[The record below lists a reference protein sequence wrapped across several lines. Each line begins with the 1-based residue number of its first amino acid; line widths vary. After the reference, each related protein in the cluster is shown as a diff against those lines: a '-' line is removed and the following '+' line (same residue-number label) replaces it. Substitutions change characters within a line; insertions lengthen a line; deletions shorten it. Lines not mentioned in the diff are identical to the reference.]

1 MQANRTLMRWIV
13 NSSLRFR
20 FLVVAAAVAMMAVGT
35 LLVPN
40 MRVDAFPEFA
50 PPQVEIQTTCLG
62 LSTTDVESLVTIPL
76 EQALMGMKGLEHMR
90 SKSVPQLSSVQMIFS
105 QGTDLFEAR
114 QLVQERLPNIQ
125 KTLPSWA
132 GRPTMLPP
140 VSATSRVMLVSM
152 ASKDDSLIT
161 LSMEAYWTIRA
172 RLLHVPGVANVAIW
186 GERPAVMS
194 VQVDPNLMKAN
205 QVTLDAVMEATANSV
220 DLGKLLFTNSSV
232 IGRGGF
238 IEVADGQRLS
248 VQHVLPIVAPADLAR
263 ASVQASDGSLV
274 QLGQIA
280 LVKEDHPPLVGDAV
294 VGEGPGLLFVIEK
307 LPGANTLQ
315 TISGVRDA
323 FNALQPGLPNVTFD
337 TTVFRQSDFIDT
349 AVHNLT
355 QALVLGFL
363 LVVVILGF
371 FLFEWRMALI
381 SLVTIPLS
389 LMAAMLVLYLHGDTV
404 NTMTLA
410 GLVIGLGAVVDD
422 AVIGVE
428 NILRRLRQHRR
439 AGGTQPAAAI
449 ILEAS
454 LEVRSPIVYATLII
468 VAAAVPVFLL
478 DGLTGAFFRPLAVSY
493 TLAILASMGVALTV
507 TPALALIMLRKAPVE
522 RHESPLTRWLQG
534 RYTAGLSRIMNRP
547 HPAYATFVAFMLIA
561 ILTLPFL
568 GQSLFPAF
576 KEHDFLVH
584 WVTTPGT
591 SVAEEVR
598 MITLLS
604 HDLQAIPGVRPS
616 FGAHIGQA
624 LLGEEVVGVNFGES
638 WISIDPNV
646 DYDKTLRSIRAVL
659 QSYPGLYRDVQTYLN
674 ERIEEVLTGAK
685 EPIVVRIYGQDLGVL
700 RGKAAELEHALAG
713 IPGIADD
720 HIDLQVDTPQV
731 EVKVDL
737 AKVARYGLKPGDV
750 RRAASTLMAGED
762 VGSVIRDGKT
772 YGVMV
777 WSTPATRQS
786 VASISDLLIDTPS
799 GTPVRVGDVAKV
811 SVQPVPNIILRD
823 DGSRRIDVVATVR
836 GSDLGSVVGDVNK
849 VLAKFSTPSGYRV
862 ELLGEF
868 KERQAAQGR
877 LLGVAI
883 VAGLVI
889 FLLLQTSFGS
899 WRMATLVFL
908 TLPMALAGGV
918 IAAWAGGGVI
928 SIGSLLGFFTVFG
941 IAARNGILLIN
952 HCQHLER
959 VEGEPFGPALVLRGA
974 RERLAP
980 ILMTSLATGLAVV
993 PLVVLGDRP
1002 GHEIEYPLAVV
1013 IIGGLV
1019 TSTLLN
1025 LFVVPSLYLRFG
1037 GSRPQSSV
1045 RIAANG

>member
-1 MQANRTLMRWIV
+1 MRWIV
-13 NSSLRFR
+13 DSSLRFR
-20 FLVVAAAVAMMAVGT
+20 FLVVAAAMGMVLAGSF
-35 LLVPN
+35 LIPE

-76 EQALMGMKGLEHMR
+76 EQALMGIKGLEHMR

-105 QGTDLFEAR
+105 QGTDLFVAR

-125 KTLPSWA
+125 KTLPVWA

-140 VSATSRVMLVSM
+140 VSATSRVMLLSM
-152 ASKDDSLIT
+152 SSKDDSLIA
-161 LSMEAYWTIRA
+161 LSMEAFWTIRA

-186 GERPAVMS
+186 GERPAVLS
-194 VQVDPNLMKAN
+194 VQVDPKLMKSN
-205 QVTLDAVMEATANSV
+205 HVTLDAVMEATANSV
-220 DLGKLLFTNSSV
+220 DLGKLLFTSSSV

-238 IEVADGQRLS
+238 IEVPAGSRLGI
-248 VQHVLPIVAPADLAR
+248 QHILPIVTPADLAR
-263 ASVQASDGSLV
+263 ASVQAINGSVV

-280 LVKEDHPPLVGDAV
+280 QIKEDHPLLVGDAV

-307 LPGANTLQ
+307 LPGANTLE
-315 TISGVRDA
+315 TIKGVEDA
-323 FNALQPGLPNVTFD
+323 IRAMQPGLPSVSFD
-337 TTVFRQSDFIDT
+337 TTVFRQSDFIDL

-363 LVVVILGF
+363 LVVVILAF
-371 FLFEWRMALI
+371 FLFEWRVAFI

-428 NILRRLRQHRR
+428 NILRRLRQARR
-439 AGGTQPAAAI
+439 AGAKNLDRVV

-468 VAAAVPVFLL
+468 IAAAVPVFLL
-478 DGLTGAFFRPLAVSY
+478 QGLTGAFFRPLAVSY
-493 TLAILASMGVALTV
+493 TLAIAASMLVALTV
-507 TPALALIMLRKAPVE
+507 TPAMALILLRNVPVE
-522 RHESPLTRWLQG
+522 RRESPVTRWLQVN
-534 RYTAGLSRIMNRP
+534 YTTLLARIMKRP
-547 HPAYATFVAFMLIA
+547 QPAYATFIA
-561 ILTLPFL
+561 VMVIACLTAPFL
-568 GQSLFPAF
+568 GQSLFPGF

-584 WVTTPGT
+584 WVTNPGT
-591 SVAEEVR
+591 SVTEEVR
-598 MITLLS
+598 MVTRLS
-604 HDLQAIPGVRPS
+604 HDLQAIPGVRAS

-624 LLGEEVVGVNFGES
+624 LLGEEVVGVNFGEG
-638 WISIDPNV
+638 WISIDGNA
-646 DYDKTLRSIRAVL
+646 DYDQTLARVRAVVE
-659 QSYPGLYRDVQTYLN
+659 SYPGLYRDVQTYLN
-674 ERIEEVLTGAK
+674 ERIEEVLTGTK
-685 EPIVVRIYGQDLGVL
+685 EPIVVRIYGQDLDVL
-700 RGKAAELEHALAG
+700 RAKAKEIERRLAT

-720 HIDLQVDTPQV
+720 HVDLQVDTPQV

-737 AKVARYGLKPGDV
+737 AKAARYGLKPGDV
-750 RRAASTLMAGED
+750 RRAASTLVAGED

-772 YGVMV
+772 YGVLV
-777 WSTPATRQS
+777 WSTAATRQN
-786 VASISDLLIDTPS
+786 VGSINELLIDTPS
-799 GTPVRVGDVAKV
+799 GVPVRMGDVAKI
-811 SVQPVPNIILRD
+811 SVAPVPNIILRD

-836 GSDLGSVVGDVNK
+836 GRDLGSVVADVNK
-849 VLAKFSTPSGYRV
+849 SLSNYSLPSGYRF
-862 ELLGEF
+862 ELLGEYR
-868 KERQAAQGR
+868 ERQAAQGR
-877 LLGVAI
+877 LFGIA
-883 VAGLVI
+883 VI
-889 FLLLQTSFGS
+889 AAVVILLLLQTAFGS
-899 WRMATLVFL
+899 WRLATLIFL

-918 IAAWAGGGVI
+918 LAAYAGGGVI

-952 HCQHLER
+952 HCQHLQRIE
-959 VEGEPFGPALVLRGA
+959 EEPFGPMLVLRGA

-1013 IIGGLV
+1013 ILGGLV

-1025 LFVVPSLYLRFG
+1025 LFVVPSLYLRF
-1037 GSRPQSSV
+1037 SK
-1045 RIAANG
+1045 A